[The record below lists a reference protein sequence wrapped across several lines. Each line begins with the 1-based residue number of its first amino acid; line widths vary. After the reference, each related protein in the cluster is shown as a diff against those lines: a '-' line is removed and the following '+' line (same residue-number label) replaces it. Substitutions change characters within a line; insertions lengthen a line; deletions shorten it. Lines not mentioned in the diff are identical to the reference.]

1 MARNEKVALRALP
14 PPTEHARFCQE
25 AGPPAMVWHQQIAP
39 GMPVMGHCV
48 RCGAVGRKVV
58 R

>member
-1 MARNEKVALRALP
+1 MARNEKAALSKLP
-14 PPTEHARFCQE
+14 PPGEHARFCEE
-25 AGPPAMVWHQQIAP
+25 AGPPEMVWHEQVVA